1 MFGKTITHK
10 ADAIAV
16 ILFLLSLKVSKYK
29 KIGSKVEVPIKK
41 NNQQRI
47 QRIIMGIG
55 IVDFRIL

>member
-29 KIGSKVEVPIKK
+29 KIGSKVDVT
-41 NNQQRI
+41 N
-47 QRIIMGIG
+47 MAGILAAKA
-55 IVDFRIL
+55 VFPKTK